1 LRPAGVIFDPRV
13 DAIPPCREG
22 SSTVSLHPRRRAALA
37 ALPVSLLLVTVTLLA
52 TGCASTTYDET
63 LAASATTAV
72 ATTTTVPTGSATE
85 LLPRLRDEAAS
96 LSGIM
101 MDEGDADAVA
111 ERIVAL
117 WEAVGQEVGRT
128 RPDLV
133 ASFDDNIAL
142 VLKAVQ
148 FSRAADADKA
158 SKNFDALVDAFLDS

>member
-1 LRPAGVIFDPRV
+1 M
-13 DAIPPCREG
+13 
-22 SSTVSLHPRRRAALA
+22 LA
-37 ALPVSLLLVTVTLLA
+37 ARLGA
-52 TGCASTTYDET
+52 GWAR
-63 LAASATTAV
+63 AK
-72 ATTTTVPTGSATE
+72 

-96 LSGIM
+96 LSGVM

-111 ERIVAL
+111 ERVVAL

-158 SKNFDALVDAFLDS
+158 SKNFDALVDAFLES

>member
-1 LRPAGVIFDPRV
+1 
-13 DAIPPCREG
+13 
-22 SSTVSLHPRRRAALA
+22 VSFHPRRRGGFVA
-37 ALPVSLLLVTVTLLA
+37 ALPWSLPLVAVTLLA

-63 LAASATTAV
+63 LATTATTAV
-72 ATTTTVPTGSATE
+72 ATTTTVPTGTAAE

-96 LSGIM
+96 LSGVMI
-101 MDEGDADAVA
+101 DEGDADAVA

-117 WEAVGQEVGRT
+117 WEAAGQEVGRT

-133 ASFDDNIAL
+133 DSFDDNVAL

-158 SKNFDALVDAFLDS
+158 SKNFDALVDAYLGG

>member
-1 LRPAGVIFDPRV
+1 M
-13 DAIPPCREG
+13 
-22 SSTVSLHPRRRAALA
+22 SLHPRRRGGFVP
-37 ALPVSLLLVTVTLLA
+37 ALPWSLPLVAVTLLA

-63 LAASATTAV
+63 LATTATTAV
-72 ATTTTVPTGSATE
+72 ATTTTVPTGTAAE

-96 LSGIM
+96 LSGVMI
-101 MDEGDADAVA
+101 DEGDADAVA

-117 WEAVGQEVGRT
+117 WEAAGQEVGRT

-133 ASFDDNIAL
+133 DSFDDNVAL

-158 SKNFDALVDAFLDS
+158 SKNFDALVDAYLGG

>member
-1 LRPAGVIFDPRV
+1 
-13 DAIPPCREG
+13 
-22 SSTVSLHPRRRAALA
+22 VSLHSRRRGGFVA
-37 ALPVSLLLVTVTLLA
+37 ALPWSLPLVAVTLLA

-63 LAASATTAV
+63 LATTATTAV
-72 ATTTTVPTGSATE
+72 ATTTTVPTGTAAE

-96 LSGIM
+96 LSGVMI
-101 MDEGDADAVA
+101 DEGDADAVA

-117 WEAVGQEVGRT
+117 WEAAGQEVGRT

-133 ASFDDNIAL
+133 DSFDDNVAL

-158 SKNFDALVDAFLDS
+158 SKNFDALVDAYLGG

>member
-1 LRPAGVIFDPRV
+1 
-13 DAIPPCREG
+13 
-22 SSTVSLHPRRRAALA
+22 VSLHPRRRGGFVA
-37 ALPVSLLLVTVTLLA
+37 ALPWSLPLVAVTLLA

-63 LAASATTAV
+63 LATTATTAV
-72 ATTTTVPTGSATE
+72 ATTTTVPTGTAAE

-96 LSGIM
+96 LSGVMI
-101 MDEGDADAVA
+101 DEGDADAVA

-117 WEAVGQEVGRT
+117 WEAAGQEVGRT

-133 ASFDDNIAL
+133 DSFDDNVAL

-158 SKNFDALVDAFLDS
+158 SKNFDALVDAYLGG

>member
-1 LRPAGVIFDPRV
+1 M
-13 DAIPPCREG
+13 
-22 SSTVSLHPRRRAALA
+22 SLHPRRRGGFVA
-37 ALPVSLLLVTVTLLA
+37 ALPWSLPLVAVTLLA

-63 LAASATTAV
+63 LATTATTAV
-72 ATTTTVPTGSATE
+72 ATTTTVPTGTAAE

-96 LSGIM
+96 LSGVMI
-101 MDEGDADAVA
+101 DEGDADAVA

-117 WEAVGQEVGRT
+117 WEAAGQEVGRT

-133 ASFDDNIAL
+133 DSFDDNVAL

-158 SKNFDALVDAFLDS
+158 SKNFDALVDAYLGG